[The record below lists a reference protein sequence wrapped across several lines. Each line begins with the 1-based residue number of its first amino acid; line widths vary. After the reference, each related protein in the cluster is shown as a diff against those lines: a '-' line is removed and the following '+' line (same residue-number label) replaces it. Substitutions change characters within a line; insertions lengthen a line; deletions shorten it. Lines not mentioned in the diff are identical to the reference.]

1 LRGPVPAQQGIGM
14 AGARDENMNR
24 NISVLSLSGIYEAQ
38 TFYKGLDGVNFID
51 LRDVPGTNCMCD
63 DAAKETLAAAIRGAG
78 GDGSCWRSAGASA
91 PGKDSDGSGDG
102 APGGLHFID
111 NGNYHY
117 LSALFLEFVR
127 EPFSLVVLDHHP
139 DMQAPMF
146 DILSCGG
153 WILHVIEN
161 NPYVRDIHVIGADP
175 ALISRVDEKTRERV
189 KFYENAMELPV
200 TEHPVYISVDKDV
213 IRRDEL
219 VTNWDQGELSVSEV
233 LGVVKDLFQREESE
247 GGKGI
252 IGIDICGEC
261 APEQQD
267 CDLDAAIATNQRF
280 NEEVMQYF
288 VQTQTL

>member
-1 LRGPVPAQQGIGM
+1 
-14 AGARDENMNR
+14 MNG

-38 TFYKGLDGVNFID
+38 TFYKGLNGVNFID
-51 LRDVPGTNCMCD
+51 LRDVSGTNCMCD
-63 DAAKETLAAAIRGAG
+63 DAAKETLAAAIGGGGAT
-78 GDGSCWRSAGASA
+78 A
-91 PGKDSDGSGDG
+91 PC
-102 APGGLHFID
+102 GLHFID

-117 LSALFLEFVR
+117 LSALYLEFVR
-127 EPFSLVVLDHHP
+127 KPFSLVVLDHHP

-153 WILHVIEN
+153 WILHVIKN

-200 TEHPVYISVDKDV
+200 TEYPVYISVDKDV

-261 APEQQD
+261 APEQED

>member
-1 LRGPVPAQQGIGM
+1 M
-14 AGARDENMNR
+14 KNS
-24 NISVLSLSGIYEAQ
+24 ISVLNLSGIYEREA
-38 TFYKGLDGVNFID
+38 FYRDVEGLNFVD

-63 DAAKETLAAAIRGAG
+63 EAAKETLAAAISG
-78 GDGSCWRSAGASA
+78 G
-91 PGKDSDGSGDG
+91 K
-102 APGGLHFID
+102 GGLHFID

-153 WILHVIEN
+153 WILYVIEN

-175 ALISRVDEKTRERV
+175 SLISKVDEKTRKRV
-189 KFYENAMELPV
+189 KFYENAGELPA
-200 TEHPVYISVDKDV
+200 TEYPVYISVDKDV

-219 VTNWDQGELSVSEV
+219 VTNWDQGELTVSEV
-233 LGVVKDLFQREESE
+233 IGFVKALFRREESE
-247 GGKGI
+247 LGKEI

-261 APEQQD
+261 APEQED
-267 CDLDAAIATNQRF
+267 CDLDAAIAGNQRF
-280 NEEVMQYF
+280 NKEIVQYF
-288 VQTQTL
+288 VQE